1 MSVPNPPSRGRVS
14 VPTCV
19 IHSAAHSLTQA
30 GSSLHE
36 ACEVAASS
44 NWQRPSWVMVPLLA
58 TQPCFREM
66 LPAVWETAT
75 GPSPEGGSQLWHAA
89 VAGNVASL
97 SLQR

>member
-1 MSVPNPPSRGRVS
+1 
-14 VPTCV
+14 
-19 IHSAAHSLTQA
+19 
-30 GSSLHE
+30 
-36 ACEVAASS
+36 
-44 NWQRPSWVMVPLLA
+44 MVPLLA